1 MQLKS
6 YPETWLQFTHIFIQD
21 SINTACFFSQNP
33 QQHHFNT
40 CSVLSQVLCW
50 LLLHQDSFTNK
61 VTVPAQPGGIPTTL
75 LLALAILTLHPSTQ
89 LQQHN
94 LEP

>member
-1 MQLKS
+1 MAAVYTHFYIGFHQHCLLLQPKS
-6 YPETWLQFTHIFIQD
+6 TAASLQYLLSPF
-21 SINTACFFSQNP
+21 P
-33 QQHHFNT
+33 G
-40 CSVLSQVLCW
+40 SVLAALTPGQ
-50 LLLHQDSFTNK
+50 LHKQSDSPST
-61 VTVPAQPGGIPTTL
+61 ARRDPTTL